1 MPQREVAYPRFVSRK
16 RKSKRAVAEG
26 WVRRSSGEWRRRWVT
41 DRAWR
46 RRWPPWMWMLS
57 LPCEIG
63 HPKTDC
69 EKIPFGS
76 CTPCP
81 CLYHHLSFSICI
93 YLEQFSFLL
102 FCSLCFNCRDFSLVP
117 TQPLFEFFLSTI
129 FWDTDSAKWRVDEL
143 SLLIGPFPILKIH
156 VWRVMHSLSSP
167 SFFVILG
174 WGSSG
179 QVTHILFN
187 CLLNTD
193 TFKFTNNYLLADWL
207 KKISPLKDVNPPTKP
222 TNPLGALSLPSH
234 SHTCTWRTINKSK
247 FGSRTAVRGIKWLW
261 REFL

>member
-16 RKSKRAVAEG
+16 RKTMGWWKRAVAEG

-76 CTPCP
+76 CTPFP

-102 FCSLCFNCRDFSLVP
+102 FDLCVSTV
-117 TQPLFEFFLSTI
+117 EIFLW
-129 FWDTDSAKWRVDEL
+129 FQRN
-143 SLLIGPFPILKIH
+143 
-156 VWRVMHSLSSP
+156 HSLSSFYPQYFGTLILP
-167 SFFVILG
+167 SDTWMNWASWLAHSLSWKSTFEGLCGLSLLPHFFVRL
-174 WGSSG
+174 
-179 QVTHILFN
+179 
-187 CLLNTD
+187 
-193 TFKFTNNYLLADWL
+193 
-207 KKISPLKDVNPPTKP
+207 
-222 TNPLGALSLPSH
+222 
-234 SHTCTWRTINKSK
+234 
-247 FGSRTAVRGIKWLW
+247 
-261 REFL
+261 